1 MNRDRFKLGV
11 EAGNLDRMLSAFAED
26 AVLHSPITFK
36 PFEGRAAIGQLLAV
50 LLEVFQEF
58 RYTDELT
65 SADGTKALIF
75 RTRVGDRQA
84 EGLDLIRFDDSGLIR
99 DFTVMIRP
107 RSAVEALLHAVGS
120 RLVANERPGG

>member
-1 MNRDRFKLGV
+1 MTSRDRFERGV
-11 EAGNLDRMLSAFAED
+11 AVRDLDQMLSAFAED
-26 AVLHSPITFK
+26 ALLHSPITFK
-36 PFEGRAAIGQLLAV
+36 PFEGRAAIGRLLAV
-50 LLEVFQEF
+50 LLEVFEEF
-58 RYTDELT
+58 RYTDELS

-75 RTRVGDRQA
+75 RTRVGDREA

-120 RLVANERPGG
+120 RLLANTV